1 MTADSWLSKSTGAST
16 LSQLIGRGKKRR
28 GCGRHK
34 PRTKPKGS
42 RCGRLGKLGLPPSK
56 KLENLFLSVWESLG
70 GPPLQRE
77 VRLIP
82 NRKFRVDFYDPT
94 NRIAYEIEGGVFS
107 GGRHTRGVG
116 FIKDCEKYN
125 LHLAAGIPVY
135 RIPSPL
141 ITKEYIEWLISW
153 TNNTQ

>member
-1 MTADSWLSKSTGAST
+1 M
-16 LSQLIGRGKKRR
+16 
-28 GCGRHK
+28 
-34 PRTKPKGS
+34 
-42 RCGRLGKLGLPPSK
+42 
-56 KLENLFLSVWESLG
+56 
-70 GPPLQRE
+70 
-77 VRLIP
+77 
-82 NRKFRVDFYDPT
+82 DFYDPT